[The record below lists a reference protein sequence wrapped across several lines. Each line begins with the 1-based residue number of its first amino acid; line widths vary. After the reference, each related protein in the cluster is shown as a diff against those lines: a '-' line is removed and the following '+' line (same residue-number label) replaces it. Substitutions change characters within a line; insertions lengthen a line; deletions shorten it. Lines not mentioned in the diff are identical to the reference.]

1 MRQCILFLEQQSW
14 RSGAERVLDEALRA
28 LEADFLPLV
37 AFPED
42 GAFAAELRRRGVET
56 LLFPLGRYRPGP
68 KSLAD
73 MLSFPSR
80 SLYCG
85 FWLAQTILRRHISV
99 VYINSP
105 RCLLAGAIAARL
117 TARPSLFHLHMTM
130 TRRTDLWVAACAARH
145 ITKIIA
151 CSKTAACSL
160 SAADA
165 RLRDS
170 IQVVYNPVRKPVA
183 NGLPAEVGL
192 VALLAGSNEPIVGLV
207 GRITPQKGHDV
218 LLKAAAQ
225 LAQRGRVIQVV
236 FVGAPDRNAPEDLA
250 YVRKLEA
257 VTRELGIK
265 ERVHWAGFQENPN
278 PFYAIFDVLVIPS
291 KVSEGLP
298 LVALEA
304 MQWGVPV
311 IGSRIGGIPE
321 VLCNG
326 VNGFLAPPGD
336 EEALASCLECVL
348 SNAELRMRLQSGAR
362 ASIDDRFSTESF
374 STQIRQVLFELSSHG
389 RKPDSNF

>member
-1 MRQCILFLEQQSW
+1 MRQRILFLEQQSW
-14 RSGAERVLDEALRA
+14 RSGAERVLDETLRA
-28 LEADFLPLV
+28 LESDLLPLV

-42 GAFAAELRRRGVET
+42 GAFAAELRRRSIET
-56 LLFPLGRYRPGP
+56 VFFPLGRYRSGP

-73 MLSFPSR
+73 MLSFPFR

-85 FWLAQTILRRHISV
+85 FWLAQIILRRNISV

-105 RCLLAGAIAARL
+105 RCLMAGAIAAWL
-117 TARPSLFHLHMTM
+117 TGRPSLFHLHMTM
-130 TRRTDLWVAACAARH
+130 TRRADLWVATWAARR

-151 CSKTAACSL
+151 CSKTAARSL
-160 SAADA
+160 SAAGA
-165 RLRDS
+165 RLPDS

-183 NGLPAEVGL
+183 NALPAETGL
-192 VALLAGSNEPIVGLV
+192 FALLAGLNEPVVGLV

-225 LAQRGRVIQVV
+225 LARRGRVIQVV

-257 VTRELGIK
+257 VARELGIK
-265 ERVHWAGFQENPN
+265 ERLHWAGFQENPN
-278 PFYAIFDVLVIPS
+278 PFYAVFDVLVIPS

-321 VLCNG
+321 VLRNG
-326 VNGFLAPPGD
+326 ANGFLVPPGD
-336 EEALASCLECVL
+336 EKALASCLECVL

-362 ASIDDRFSTESF
+362 SSVDGRFSTEAF
-374 STQIRQVLFELSSHG
+374 STQIRQVLFELSSHS
-389 RKPDSNF
+389 RKPES